1 MKVLKQKDVN
11 INELADAL
19 KQGKVIVYPTETC
32 YGLGCDA
39 TNQQAVDKLFEIKK
53 RRKDKTVLA
62 LVSGLEM
69 AGKYIELS
77 PLVLELAKK
86 YWPGPL
92 TIVAPSSDKEKLA
105 TGVIGSDN
113 FIAVRMTD
121 NQFAGRLCAEL
132 GRPLVSTSANISDRE
147 SPYDVES
154 VLEMYKD
161 VGDKPDIVI
170 DAGALPSRKPSTIIK
185 VRDGSFEI
193 LRQGEVTVENC
204 G

>member
-1 MKVLKQKDVN
+1 MKVLKQKEVN

-39 TNQQAVDKLFEIKK
+39 TNQEAVDRLFEIKK

-86 YWPGPL
+86 YFQKQCLYQSNTSPQSRV
-92 TIVAPSSDKEKLA
+92 T
-105 TGVIGSDN
+105 
-113 FIAVRMTD
+113 
-121 NQFAGRLCAEL
+121 
-132 GRPLVSTSANISDRE
+132 RPR
-147 SPYDVES
+147 P
-154 VLEMYKD
+154 
-161 VGDKPDIVI
+161 
-170 DAGALPSRKPSTIIK
+170 
-185 VRDGSFEI
+185 
-193 LRQGEVTVENC
+193 EV
-204 G
+204 